1 MAKILILDD
10 DETCI
15 LVSGT
20 ILNKDGHEVYKL
32 TRPGLVLQEI
42 RKISP
47 DLLITDLMMPGAT
60 GGIVYEAVRK
70 EIGPDLPIIVSSG
83 TKMKVNKPDRL
94 LADVPK
100 PVDPAFLRATVTR
113 LLAAAA
119 GEEPEV
125 SSAGTSD
132 EDLDE
137 DLD

>member
-15 LVSGT
+15 LVTGS
-20 ILNKDGHEVYKL
+20 ILKQVGHEVYKL

-60 GGIVYEAVRK
+60 GGIVYDAVRK

-83 TKMKVNKPDRL
+83 TTMKVNKPDPL

-100 PVDPAFLRATVTR
+100 PVDPAFLRETVMR

-119 GEEPEV
+119 GETPEV
-125 SSAGTSD
+125 SGVAAPD